1 MIDRSNSKWWKRL
14 EPFPISL
21 ASLFPVTKE
30 CAVSC
35 TFRGNAFS
43 PESNGG
49 WAFRI
54 PVLAHC
60 TCQGQMTSFRRK
72 DVRDG
77 APTISVVVIHPV
89 DRPCFW
95 QRLGTTA
102 ESSLNDHSPSP
113 RFVSCF
119 SFSFFFFSLS
129 SFIFFFHCFSASF
142 KKSFNVKILS

>member
-1 MIDRSNSKWWKRL
+1 MERERERGTLDLFFFLFPSNFIYFSRKLASKKANKKISSYTNLSPAGLISIQHSKRWKRL
-14 EPFPISL
+14 EPFPIFL

-30 CAVSC
+30 RAVSC

-43 PESNGG
+43 LESNGG

-89 DRPCFW
+89 DRPRFW
-95 QRLGTTA
+95 
-102 ESSLNDHSPSP
+102 
-113 RFVSCF
+113 
-119 SFSFFFFSLS
+119 
-129 SFIFFFHCFSASF
+129 
-142 KKSFNVKILS
+142 

>member
-102 ESSLNDHSPSP
+102 ESSLNDHSPP
-113 RFVSCF
+113 PFRFVLLF
-119 SFSFFFFSLS
+119 FFFFFSLS